1 MYRMQQTQQNK
12 TGGGGRV
19 NEYAK
24 HKRGQKNVVMQF
36 KNRTMKQKKKR
47 SAELLFNYSQKKMAS
62 IQIWGFLHAYARRLE
77 SHKASGVLQGG
88 PRPLAQKPQTQ
99 RRFYCYYSGR
109 YLYST

>member
-36 KNRTMKQKKKR
+36 KNRTMKHKKKNVQQNSCLIIR
-47 SAELLFNYSQKKMAS
+47 KKKWLVFKYEVSYTHMPDVWRATK
-62 IQIWGFLHAYARRLE
+62 LVE
-77 SHKASGVLQGG
+77 SCKAD
-88 PRPLAQKPQTQ
+88 PAH
-99 RRFYCYYSGR
+99 
-109 YLYST
+109 